1 MSRKLMGVIN
11 RLQKANET
19 IREQQKEIE
28 RLKKLIEIMNKWGD
42 KNDNAKTDN

>member
-28 RLKKLIEIMNKWGD
+28 RLKKLIEIMNKWGV
-42 KNDNAKTDN
+42 KNDNTKTDN

>member
-19 IREQQKEIE
+19 IREQQKQIE
-28 RLKKLIEIMNKWGD
+28 HLKKLIEIMNKWGSQ
-42 KNDNAKTDN
+42 NDNTKTNH